1 RVPSVRQRTVRPVD
15 QCNAARSRINC
26 GAMCEHPHE
35 RDCVAPE
42 QTMTEERKREQKP
55 WYPTIERMPEI
66 RDVETWQNRSSG
78 DDRVL
83 LEDAEVEGNAPAD
96 DPDVREA
103 AASSASIAPIKPAN
117 E

>member
-1 RVPSVRQRTVRPVD
+1 
-15 QCNAARSRINC
+15 
-26 GAMCEHPHE
+26 
-35 RDCVAPE
+35 
-42 QTMTEERKREQKP
+42 MTEERKREQKP

-96 DPDVREA
+96 DPDVRETV
-103 AASSASIAPIKPAN
+103 ASSASIAPPIKPAN

>member
-1 RVPSVRQRTVRPVD
+1 
-15 QCNAARSRINC
+15 
-26 GAMCEHPHE
+26 
-35 RDCVAPE
+35 
-42 QTMTEERKREQKP
+42 MTEERKREQKP

-78 DDRVL
+78 DDRVM
-83 LEDAEVEGNAPAD
+83 LEDTEVEENASAG
-96 DPDVREA
+96 DPDVRKA